1 MSLFPIEGQKFT
13 SLSPA
18 PSSFSRTR
26 RFWKPNVHWK
36 TFKSE
41 LLSQRFQGNLMSL
54 RSFTTFSVPVTTKAL
69 RCVDKKGGID
79 NYVLYTPEKEM
90 DSKIGLELKKLLVKR
105 WEEVNGRKFDAKREL
120 YDDTVTRWQKEV
132 TIREQYREQLLSQI
146 SGREKVEVSE

>member
-41 LLSQRFQGNLMSL
+41 LLSQRFQ
-54 RSFTTFSVPVTTKAL
+54 VPVTTKAL